1 MLATLTCESGSASD
15 YSFGTAWEELEYIEK
30 ERPRGS
36 GAPCDAGDE
45 FEEEEEEG
53 GSDGMRDD

>member
-1 MLATLTCESGSASD
+1 LLATCESGSASD
-15 YSFGTAWEELEYIEK
+15 YSFGTAWEEYIEK
-30 ERPRGS
+30 ERPHGS
-36 GAPCDAGDE
+36 GAPGDAEDE